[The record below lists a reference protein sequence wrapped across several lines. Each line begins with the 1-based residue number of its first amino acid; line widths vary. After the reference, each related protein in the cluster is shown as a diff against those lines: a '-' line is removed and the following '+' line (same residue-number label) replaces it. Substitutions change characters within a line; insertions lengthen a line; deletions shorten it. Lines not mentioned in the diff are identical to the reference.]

1 MSKDKNKIGKPEEL
15 KHIEFKFL
23 LVYSITNLLSK
34 ALGVTLWLGVAYFIY
49 LSIDSLADKTT
60 LVDANIIFSMF
71 ISRENDYGL
80 PWLIA
85 FISFVFGVAQ
95 TWLRYRKTEEMQ
107 KHILELETHIDP
119 QRTSSGLTARGETNP
134 KDNL

>member
-34 ALGVTLWLGVAYFIY
+34 ALGVTLWLGVAYFTY
-49 LSIDSLADKTT
+49 LSIDSLSDTTT

-85 FISFVFGVAQ
+85 FISIAFGAAQ

-107 KHILELETHIDP
+107 KHIQELESHIDP
-119 QRTSSGLTARGETNP
+119 QRTGSGLTARGETNP